1 MKIIIEWLP
10 PLSAICIYVARIV
23 ELRTRRNTIAGTVR
37 EHLTLRL
44 FVAIGTAMLLGSI
57 VEYLLVWRTVSWP
70 FFVSGWAVALLSI
83 YLRRSAI
90 AALGP
95 FWSLHVEIRETH
107 KLVRDGPFR
116 WIRHPVYSSMIL
128 EILSIGLLLRSWVT
142 MLFVYTAF
150 LPTLLARV
158 WIEEKT
164 LIEKFGDAYLQ
175 YRRQVPAILPYKV
188 PCA

>member
-1 MKIIIEWLP
+1 
-10 PLSAICIYVARIV
+10 
-23 ELRTRRNTIAGTVR
+23 
-37 EHLTLRL
+37 
-44 FVAIGTAMLLGSI
+44 
-57 VEYLLVWRTVSWP
+57 
-70 FFVSGWAVALLSI
+70 
-83 YLRRSAI
+83 
-90 AALGP
+90 
-95 FWSLHVEIRETH
+95 
-107 KLVRDGPFR
+107 
-116 WIRHPVYSSMIL
+116 MIL